1 MNHQQTIEDIK
12 QRIKLGLQPIQGKT
26 ILHTAPH
33 HDDILLGYF
42 PYAVRNLSGNTNHI
56 LYITSGANGISDT
69 YLAKHISM
77 PRQDVQQLDHTHKQA
92 LKFAIRESESEKK
105 WDLVVGDQVA
115 IQHLRASFYD
125 VKDDGFALQ
134 QAMERDI
141 DRVVEYLKVVQPDV
155 ITILVDP
162 VGIGPATHHR
172 SQQVMMQAITQWQQ
186 SLTKLQAKTRQSLK
200 KLQVTNSQSKPDEAA
215 SEDMVQANFTKPIEI
230 LGYRNVWSTF
240 PLEQA
245 SMIIPVTQAELDQV
259 ESIFMNCFVTQH
271 TTIIVDDDMKNF
283 AQEASQIQKQQ
294 WQSVVSLLGDESQQ
308 GGQSEFKGAIFLQK
322 VKLQ

>member
-12 QRIKLGLQPIQGKT
+12 QKIELGLQQMQGKT

-42 PYAVRNLSGNTNHI
+42 PYAVRNLSGNTNHV

-69 YLAKHISM
+69 YLAKHVSM
-77 PRQDVQQLDHTHKQA
+77 PQQEVQKLDSAHKQA

-105 WDLVVGDQVA
+105 WDLVVGNQMN

-125 VKDDGFALQ
+125 IKDDGLALQ
-134 QAMERDI
+134 QAMECDVE
-141 DRVVEYLKVVQPDV
+141 RVVDYLKVVQPDI

-162 VGIGPATHHR
+162 IGIGPVSHHR
-172 SQQVMMQAITQWQQ
+172 SQQVMMQAITQ
-186 SLTKLQAKTRQSLK
+186 
-200 KLQVTNSQSKPDEAA
+200 VNFSKPI
-215 SEDMVQANFTKPIEI
+215 TI

-245 SMIIPVTQAELDQV
+245 SMIIPVTRAELDQV
-259 ESIFMNCFVTQH
+259 ESIFMNCFVTQN
-271 TTIIVDDDMKNF
+271 TTIIVDDDIKNF
-283 AQEASQIQKQQ
+283 AQETTQIQKYQ
-294 WQSVVSLLGDESQQ
+294 WQSIISLLGDEAQQ
-308 GGQSEFKGAIFLQK
+308 GDLREFAGAIFLQQL
-322 VKLQ
+322 KLQ